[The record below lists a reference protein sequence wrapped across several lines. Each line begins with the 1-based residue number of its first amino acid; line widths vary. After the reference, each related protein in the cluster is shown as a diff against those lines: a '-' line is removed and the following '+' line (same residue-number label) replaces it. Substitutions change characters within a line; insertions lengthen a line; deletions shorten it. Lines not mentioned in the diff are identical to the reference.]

1 MHHMRRRTNAA
12 MAQRVQCGVTLVH
25 IAGIVEAL
33 RYLRADNVS
42 ESVIERVL
50 SNDPRLLR
58 PNDRQAFSDAVNG
71 WK

>member
-1 MHHMRRRTNAA
+1 MHDMRRRTNAA

-33 RYLRADNVS
+33 RYLRAERIS

-58 PNDRQAFSDAVNG
+58 PNDRQAFSDVANG
-71 WK
+71 